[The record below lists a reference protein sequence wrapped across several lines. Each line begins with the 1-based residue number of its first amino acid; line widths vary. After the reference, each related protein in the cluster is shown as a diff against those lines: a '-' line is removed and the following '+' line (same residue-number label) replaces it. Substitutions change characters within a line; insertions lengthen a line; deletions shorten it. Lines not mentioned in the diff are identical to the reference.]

1 MKKLFLASKSPR
13 RKAILEKAGIKF
25 SIINSDYD
33 EELNDKNF
41 SYEKIETLAKNKAFG
56 ALNNIKESSFVL
68 SADTV
73 VVLDNHILT
82 KPTDFDDALII
93 LKSLSGKEHQV
104 VTSLCLLDFV
114 TRKYILKS
122 TTTKV
127 EFNYLT
133 EQMITNYIDNY
144 KPFDK
149 AGAYGIQE
157 LPAGFVKQVKGD
169 KENVIGLSSKSVIT
183 AIRQLEI
190 LLPES
195 QEKSACLQD

>member
-33 EELNDKNF
+33 EELNDKHF

-56 ALNNIKESSFVL
+56 ALNNIKEASFVL

-104 VTSLCLLDFV
+104 VTSLCLLDFE

-127 EFNYLT
+127 EFNNLT

-169 KENVIGLSSKSVIT
+169 KENVIGLSSKSVIS